1 MTDDETAAEASGDQ
15 ASDDDSL
22 GYAAA
27 LAELEEILQELDG
40 DDVDVDVLGARVR
53 RATELL
59 RLCRQRIAS
68 ARLEVEQV
76 VAELEDMDQA
86 MPSPGDDVE

>member
-1 MTDDETAAEASGDQ
+1 MMDEKTGGSSGDQ
-15 ASDDDSL
+15 ASDDESL

-40 DDVDVDVLGARVR
+40 DDVDVDILGARVR

-59 RLCRQRIAS
+59 RLCRQRIAR

-86 MPSPGDDVE
+86 MPTPGDDTE

>member
-1 MTDDETAAEASGDQ
+1 MTDDHIPADEPADQ
-15 ASDDDSL
+15 SL

-27 LAELEEILQELDG
+27 LSELESILHELDG

-59 RLCRQRIAS
+59 RLCRDRIAR

-76 VAELEDMDQA
+76 VAELEQEDQA
-86 MPSPGDDVE
+86 AIRPDPTEE

>member
-1 MTDDETAAEASGDQ
+1 MTEDHISADEPNGQ
-15 ASDDDSL
+15 SL

-27 LAELEEILQELDG
+27 LSELESILHELDG

-59 RLCRQRIAS
+59 RLCRDRIAR

-76 VAELEDMDQA
+76 VAELQREDQPVMD
-86 MPSPGDDVE
+86 PDPPDE